1 MAQHNS
7 NGICTPLLNRNH
19 LIISYLLKLYCFIFL
34 NKLLLIT
41 EQCACYWPCSLCIN
55 LEHTNMSIVA
65 CIEHTPEMARTSLL
79 GLKFYT
85 RQTSIHSDCPFNKC
99 FVTTSVVFFQGQSSF
114 KSTHYRDTENEQS
127 RYTDILQA
135 ISGDLMSD
143 TPTQMT

>member
-79 GLKFYT
+79 GLKFDCL
-85 RQTSIHSDCPFNKC
+85 IVHS
-99 FVTTSVVFFQGQSSF
+99 TSVLSRHLWYFSKDSPAS
-114 KSTHYRDTENEQS
+114 KAPITETLKMS
-127 RYTDILQA
+127 RADIQ
-135 ISGDLMSD
+135 IYCK
-143 TPTQMT
+143 Q